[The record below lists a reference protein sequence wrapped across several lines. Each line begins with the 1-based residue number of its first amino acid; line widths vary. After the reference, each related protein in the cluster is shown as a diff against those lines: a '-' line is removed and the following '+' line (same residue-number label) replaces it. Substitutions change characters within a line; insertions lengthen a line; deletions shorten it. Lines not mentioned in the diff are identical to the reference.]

1 MGGGQKVIKK
11 KNLIASKPP
20 ILGFGF
26 RKRFPICSLEQD
38 ADDPA
43 SLPDGTNAQS

>member
-1 MGGGQKVIKK
+1 MGGWQKVINK
-11 KNLIASKPP
+11 KNLITSNLP

-38 ADDPA
+38 ANNPL
-43 SLPDGTNAQS
+43 S